1 MEGNW
6 RYVKS
11 TDLHVNI
18 IQKRPQR
25 NIQNNVWPNIFAQC
39 PAKLTHFM
47 CHNRHMITIC
57 WMSDNEWMNELKESE
72 SLPRFTQLVKK
83 KAQVFRTQCR
93 QLFFPSYHRA
103 SRNAD
108 QSQPCVVPR
117 TACQGI
123 QDFLSFPVKI
133 NYFLC
138 EVHALQLIL
147 SAVVF
152 HLVLL
157 SGMYLPLLYILSIYL
172 FIQQKFL

>member
-1 MEGNW
+1 MPSEKHSE
-6 RYVKS
+6 YCLTKYLCTVPS
-11 TDLHVNI
+11 QAD
-18 IQKRPQR
+18 
-25 NIQNNVWPNIFAQC
+25 
-39 PAKLTHFM
+39 THFT
-47 CHNRHMITIC
+47 CHNRHMTTIC
-57 WMSDNEWMNELKESE
+57 WVSDNEWMNELKESA

-123 QDFLSFPVKI
+123 QDFLSSPVKI
-133 NYFLC
+133 SFFLC
-138 EVHALQLIL
+138 EAHALQLIL

-157 SGMYLPLLYILSIYL
+157 SHLECIFPSSIFYPFIYSFNKNFFSIYN
-172 FIQQKFL
+172 KVGSKT